1 MELGFNVLPTANYQ
15 PPTTTKENKMS
26 RIGKLPIQ
34 IPSGVT
40 ITVDPEL
47 ITVAGPKGTLTQPQ
61 LEGITVKVED
71 GVCTVTRANDE
82 PKNRA
87 KHGLMRS
94 LINNMVIG
102 VSAGFEKKLEVNGVG
117 YRVAM
122 AGTGLKLNLGF
133 SHDVDYPLPQG
144 ITATVEQNVITISG
158 FDKQQVGQVAAEIRA
173 LRKPE
178 PYKGKGIKYV
188 GERIIRKS
196 GKSGKEK

>member
-1 MELGFNVLPTANYQ
+1 
-15 PPTTTKENKMS
+15 MS
-26 RIGKLPIQ
+26 RVGKLPITV
-34 IPSGVT
+34 PSGVT

-71 GVCTVTRANDE
+71 GTVTVTRANDE
-82 PKNRA
+82 PKIRA
-87 KHGLMRS
+87 KHGLMRA
-94 LINNMVIG
+94 LINNMVTG
-102 VSAGFEKKLEVNGVG
+102 VSTGFSKQLEVNGVG

-133 SHDVDYPLPQG
+133 SHDVNFPLPQG
-144 ITATVEQNVITISG
+144 VTATVEQNVITITG
-158 FDKQQVGQVAAEIRA
+158 FDKQQVGQVAADIRK

-188 GERIIRKS
+188 GERILRKS
-196 GKSGKEK
+196 GKSGKDK